1 MINLDNWQSQ
11 LHKGYL
17 ELCVLS
23 LLHKNEAYG
32 GKLLNDIQQAGLSIT
47 EGTLYPL
54 LNRMQRNGWLESH
67 WQTPEAQG
75 HPRRY
80 YRLSAESLNLLPQM
94 QASFISI
101 TQTLERIT
109 HHG

>member
-23 LLHKNEAYG
+23 LLHENESYG
-32 GKLLNDIQQAGLSIT
+32 GDILQNIQQAGLNIT

-54 LNRMQRNGWLESH
+54 LNRMQRNGWLESR
-67 WQTPEAQG
+67 WQTPENQG

-80 YRLSAESLNLLPQM
+80 YRLSPESTALLPKM
-94 QASFISI
+94 HEIFSSI
-101 TQTLERIT
+101 HQTLTRIT